1 MSSAV
6 RILIGLGL
14 GLLAGTLI
22 APIEA
27 GPDQSIVFVAEVTGG
42 LWLDALRMTIVPL
55 VFALLV
61 TGVAST
67 AHAAAAGGVTKL
79 SIFVFVL
86 LLSIAGALTAVV
98 APLVLSMWPAPAE
111 AARALRDSLG
121 GVGAIPAVPPLSEM
135 LRGII
140 PANPVAAAASGAML
154 PLVVFALAFGFAAS
168 CCSATVR
175 EPLVAF
181 FQGVAE
187 IMLVIVRW
195 VLTVAPLGVFALA
208 LVVGARTGLSAI
220 GAFAHYII
228 FISTMCVLAAAAAYT
243 LARFVGRTPLKR
255 FARATAPAQAVAIST
270 QSSLASL
277 PAMLEGTRTHLRI
290 PQSVAGVTL
299 PLAVSIFRIT
309 GPVANLSV
317 AIYIAGVLGIQL
329 GPVQLAAGAATAVVM
344 VFVGVGVP
352 SQVSFFAVLTPIC
365 MVMGIPIE
373 MLALLIAVETVPDI
387 FRTTANVTMDMS
399 VTTVV
404 ARAAGETEL
413 PVVAPPVTAALE

>member
-14 GLLAGTLI
+14 GLLAGTLM

-27 GPDQSIVFVAEVTGG
+27 GADQSIVFVAEVAGG

-55 VFALLV
+55 VFALLI

-67 AHAAAAGGVTKL
+67 ASAAAAGGVTRL
-79 SIFVFVL
+79 SIFVFVA
-86 LLSIAGALTAVV
+86 LLSMAGALTAVV
-98 APLVLSMWPAPAE
+98 APLVLSIWPAPVE
-111 AARALRDSLG
+111 AARALREGLG
-121 GVGAIPAVPPLSEM
+121 GVGEIPGVPPLSEM

-140 PANPVAAAASGAML
+140 PSNPVAAAASGAML
-154 PLVVFALAFGFAAS
+154 PLVVFALAFGFATS
-168 CCSATVR
+168 CCAATIR
-175 EPLVAF
+175 EPVVRI
-181 FQGVAE
+181 FQSVAE

-195 VLTVAPLGVFALA
+195 VLIIAPLGVFALA
-208 LVVGARTGLSAI
+208 LVVGARTGLGAI

-228 FISTMCVLAAAAAYT
+228 FISIMCILAAAAAYP
-243 LARFVGRTPLKR
+243 LALFLGRTPLR
-255 FARATAPAQAVAIST
+255 LFARATAPAQAVAIST

-277 PAMLEGTRTHLRI
+277 PAMLEGARTHLRI
-290 PQSVAGVTL
+290 PPSVAGVTL

-309 GPVANLSV
+309 GPVANLAV
-317 AIYIAGVLGIQL
+317 AIYIASILGIQI

-344 VFVGVGVP
+344 VFAGVGVP
-352 SQVSFFAVLTPIC
+352 SQVTFFAVLTPIC
-365 MVMGIPIE
+365 LVMGIPIE
-373 MLALLIAVETVPDI
+373 MLALLIAVETIPDI
-387 FRTTANVTMDMS
+387 FRTTANVTMDLS

-413 PVVAPPVTAALE
+413 PVAAPPVTAAK